1 MVPTKVHR
9 YWKEIGLHTHIVH
22 SNIDQFQNWF
32 DVSMLDPSMSDEKRK
47 LQIAERNTCRHT
59 KRKHMEMQY

>member
-1 MVPTKVHR
+1 
-9 YWKEIGLHTHIVH
+9 
-22 SNIDQFQNWF
+22 
-32 DVSMLDPSMSDEKRK
+32 MLDPSMSDEKRK